1 MKQIILSLTFFLA
14 LAIGAQAQI
23 IKGAGI
29 LYFDSLVNVNANTAG
44 AELAWSIKLKK
55 GYRWDRT
62 LSQWIEHPT
71 FSAIDSTL
79 ANNGLTLSGDTVQLG
94 GTLTKNTEVDINGK
108 TLRFRDAAGYP
119 DFFMNGTYGLLGS
132 DANTYLDVGSTAG
145 RARIVAA
152 TTAQLTSAANTDVS
166 ATDTVTITGQRI
178 RLSAA
183 DTRIQQVS
191 KNNALNRVMMIDSIT
206 EQIYYRD
213 VSSIA
218 GGGGGGSGT
227 VTSIT
232 AGVGLTGGTIT
243 TSGTIA
249 ADTSG
254 MLVSKSFLTNQGYTT
269 NTGTVTGTGTT
280 GTIPVWSS
288 SSALVDSP
296 LTVASGNVSVS
307 GTGAFRLGN
316 WTTAGRPG
324 TPTSGMKGY
333 NTTLG
338 YSETYGASAWLQSA
352 FPTGT
357 SGQTLRSDG
366 TNWVASSVL
375 TNDATNVASTGLM
388 QATAFA
394 TTSRSCP
401 QPQGAQFL
409 SNSAT
414 GAIEITLPVW
424 DVTNFFVD
432 FQVVIGSS
440 SRGKITHHIS
450 FYGAQAG
457 GPTVLPNQ
465 TNVYQV
471 GGLFRP
477 TSNVRFGHDGTN
489 FKIWIDE
496 IGTVWGLLNVSVQNV
511 NFQRVS
517 GNTPTAISVCSGWSI
532 SIENTAFNTVSDT
545 EPFVYQPSRIFEAN
559 DNASVNDFFREVKPV
574 LGGASLGSFTG
585 AIQINLPDSTLIPT
599 GYKEAE
605 MEFSVHYLTAST
617 AQLREIRIR
626 AQYSYTSRSWNSV
639 AVTPI
644 DGAGRQLTVRFG
656 REGTVPVIYIGELAT
671 SWTGL
676 SVVVSGLNTW
686 LTALGTHNA
695 LVQNAWGVTT
705 EASAFTSVTRTVTGV
720 TAGALPITSATGWV
734 FSENLLWDNANTRLG
749 IGTNAPTRTLH
760 NAGETRLADL
770 TTTTA
775 TLGVGADTDGV
786 LSSYTFGAG
795 LSFAANALTA
805 SNLYNANG
813 TLTGARTVT
822 LGSNT
827 LTVTGTSS
835 APSGINFSM
844 APATN
849 TTTFQSLDGSLNNSA
864 MTITPTR
871 TQIVTTNVTAGTAAT
886 FAVFADS
893 VRISPTA
900 VPNDDAQTRMLA
912 INASTGRLHYVT
924 KSTINAPSYNF
935 AELTVSGGST
945 SATAGTPERPDN
957 DTPGSA
963 TSTIV
968 GTFTASGSTL
978 DYTGAAGQGKVSGV
992 ISFTT
997 SGGGD
1002 VLISIYK
1009 EGTEIASTEVREAVN
1024 AIYTTVAL
1032 PLATI
1037 GMATNDTFEIR
1048 IEPVTGSNTITVH
1061 RQTLFVEKIY

>member
-1 MKQIILSLTFFLA
+1 MRILLFFLILLPV
-14 LAIGAQAQI
+14 LAFSQVG
-23 IKGAGI
+23 GAGTCHVSGNPNSVSALETQDMVSECLTAI
-29 LYFDSLVNVNANTAG
+29 DTLTGTLYRYNPTLSVGARWVVADSDTNTNFANT
-44 AELAWSIKLKK
+44 
-55 GYRWDRT
+55 D
-62 LSQWIEHPT
+62 
-71 FSAIDSTL
+71 
-79 ANNGLTLSGDTVQLG
+79 LTLTGNRTHALG
-94 GTLTKNTEVDINGK
+94 GNTFRI
-108 TLRFRDAAGYP
+108 RDAGDNYP
-119 DFFMNGTYGLLGS
+119 DLFMNSTYGLLGS

-145 RARIVAA
+145 RARIVAS

-178 RLSAA
+178 RMNAA

-191 KNNALNRVMMIDSIT
+191 KSNTLNRVMMIDSTT

-243 TSGTIA
+243 TSGTID

-288 SSALVDSP
+288 STALGDSP

-338 YSETYGASAWLQSA
+338 YPETYGASAWLQSA

-366 TNWVASSVL
+366 TNWVASSAL
-375 TNDATNVASTGLM
+375 TNDATNVAATGAISGTAHISTSGSCSQPSGGHFVSTG
-388 QATAFA
+388 
-394 TTSRSCP
+394 
-401 QPQGAQFL
+401 
-409 SNSAT
+409 AT
-414 GAIEITLPVW
+414 GAIEITLPVLT
-424 DVTNFFVD
+424 VNAFNLKFKVS
-432 FQVVIGSS
+432 VSS
-440 SRGKITHHIS
+440 LS
-450 FYGAQAG
+450 FGAQTFEISMYG
-457 GPTVLPNQ
+457 TYQ
-465 TNVYQV
+465 TGSVQPYSQSNFHVV
-471 GGLFRP
+471 GGSRRAS
-477 TSNVRFGHDGTN
+477 SNVRLGSDGTN
-489 FKIWIDE
+489 IKVWIDE
-496 IGTVWGLLNVSVQNV
+496 IGTNWGSMSVRV
-511 NFQRVS
+511 EDVHFARVS
-517 GNTPTAISVCSGWSI
+517 GTYPTALNICTGWTI
-532 SIENTAFNTVSDT
+532 TMENTAFNTINVIR
-545 EPFVYQPSRIFEAN
+545 PINYQPSRIIEVS
-559 DNASVNDFFREVKPV
+559 DNVGLFDFYNEVKPILAGAY
-574 LGGASLGSFTG
+574 LGTFTG
-585 AIQINLPDSTLIPT
+585 AIQINLPDSTLVLPAGEVDVEISIRYT
-599 GYKEAE
+599 
-605 MEFSVHYLTAST
+605 TTST
-617 AQLREIRIR
+617 ENIRELKIYAKYR
-626 AQYSYTSRSWNSV
+626 YNSRSWGSSFV
-639 AVTPI
+639 SPQ
-644 DGAGRQLTVRFG
+644 DGAGRQLTVRLG
-656 REGTVPVIYIGELAT
+656 REGTVPCIYIGET
-671 SWTGL
+671 SSVFSGL
-676 SVVVSGLNTW
+676 GVAVSGLNTW
-686 LTALGTHNA
+686 NTSTTTHNA
-695 LVQNAWGVTT
+695 LIQNAWGVTT
-705 EASAFTSVTRTVTGV
+705 EASSFSNVTQTITGV
-720 TAGALPITSATGWV
+720 TAGALPVTSATGWV

-805 SNLYNANG
+805 SNFYNANG

-827 LTVTGTSS
+827 LTLSGTS
-835 APSGINFSM
+835 GGLNGVNFSM
-844 APATN
+844 TPSTN

-1061 RQTLFVEKIY
+1061 RYTLFIEKIY

>member
-1 MKQIILSLTFFLA
+1 MNMKQIILSLTFFLA

-338 YSETYGASAWLQSA
+338 YPETYGASAWLQSA
-352 FPTGT
+352 FPVGAT
-357 SGQTLRSDG
+357 GQTLRNNGSTGWVSSSFLANTGTAINVNSPTVSDG
-366 TNWVASSVL
+366 VL
-375 TNDATNVASTGLM
+375 NLN
-388 QATAFA
+388 
-394 TTSRSCP
+394 
-401 QPQGAQFL
+401 
-409 SNSAT
+409 
-414 GAIEITLPVW
+414 
-424 DVTNFFVD
+424 VTNAWAAI
-432 FQVVIGSS
+432 Q
-440 SRGKITHHIS
+440 
-450 FYGAQAG
+450 
-457 GPTVLPNQ
+457 
-465 TNVYQV
+465 
-471 GGLFRP
+471 
-477 TSNVRFGHDGTN
+477 
-489 FKIWIDE
+489 
-496 IGTVWGLLNVSVQNV
+496 
-511 NFQRVS
+511 VS
-517 GNTPTAISVCSGWSI
+517 GNSRYRIGGLSG
-532 SIENTAFNTVSDT
+532 VSDWAGQLMNIKYAGGVWT
-545 EPFVYQPSRIFEAN
+545 LDDTTKNAAFFKLDTRSVSTGNEIAFYRVPSGAN
-559 DNASVNDFFREVKPV
+559 PKYDADVSP
-574 LGGASLGSFTG
+574 
-585 AIQINLPDSTLIPT
+585 
-599 GYKEAE
+599 
-605 MEFSVHYLTAST
+605 M
-617 AQLREIRIR
+617 LR
-626 AQYSYTSRSWNSV
+626 
-639 AVTPI
+639 
-644 DGAGRQLTVRFG
+644 LK
-656 REGTVPVIYIGELAT
+656 LAT
-671 SWTGL
+671 SDIYLSEITG
-676 SVVVSGLNTW
+676 SVHIGGSSPARKLHVTGEARITGS
-686 LTALGTHNA
+686 AGT
-695 LVQNAWGVTT
+695 G
-705 EASAFTSVTRTVTGV
+705 TSVMLR
-720 TAGALPITSATGWV
+720 
-734 FSENLLWDNANTRLG
+734 DANG
-749 IGTNAPTRTLH
+749 DISN
-760 NAGETRLADL
+760 
-770 TTTTA
+770 A
-775 TLGVGADTDGV
+775 TLGP
-786 LSSYTFGAG
+786 G
-795 LSFAANALTA
+795 LSLTSGTLA
-805 SNLYNANG
+805 STITDTHIGNTNLS
-813 TLTGARTVT
+813 LTGARTVT

-827 LTVTGTSS
+827 LTISGTSS
-835 APSGINFSM
+835 APSAVNFSM
-844 APATN
+844 APSTN
-849 TTTFQSLDGSLNNSA
+849 TTTFQSLDGSLNNST

-871 TQIVTTNVTAGTAAT
+871 TQIVTTNVTGGTAAT
-886 FAVFADS
+886 YGFFADS
-893 VRISPTA
+893 VRISPGA

-912 INASTGRLHYVT
+912 INATTGRLHYVT

-957 DTPGSA
+957 DTPGRA

-978 DYTGAAGQGKVSGV
+978 DYTGAAGQGKVSAV
-992 ISFTT
+992 ISLTT
-997 SGGGD
+997 SGGGE

-1009 EGTEIASTEVREAVN
+1009 EGTEIASTEMREAVN

-1032 PLATI
+1032 PTI
-1037 GMATNDTFEIR
+1037 TTALATNDTFEIR

-1061 RQTLFVEKIY
+1061 RSTLLIEKLY